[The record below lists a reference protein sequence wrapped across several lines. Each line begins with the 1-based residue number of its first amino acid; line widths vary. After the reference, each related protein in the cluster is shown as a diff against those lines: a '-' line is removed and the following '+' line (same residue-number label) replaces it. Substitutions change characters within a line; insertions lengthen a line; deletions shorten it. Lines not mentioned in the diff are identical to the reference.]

1 MKINEIMLQL
11 IFGIQIIRI
20 VIITYP
26 LCGIISEKVF
36 KCNSKDNGDGL
47 SVTIG
52 LTMLS
57 ALIFVGAILS
67 TNGVLEKNTIASQS
81 DELMNAVIIIL
92 FIEFILIKL
101 LEKLVSMI
109 INLKGYNERN
119 DKSHEKI

>member
-26 LCGIISEKVF
+26 LCDIISEKIF
-36 KCNSKDNGDGL
+36 KCKPKNIGDGL

-52 LTMLS
+52 LSFLS

-67 TNGVLEKNTIASQS
+67 TNGVLEKNMIVSRN
-81 DELMNAVIIIL
+81 DELINAVIIIL

-101 LEKLVSMI
+101 LEKLVSII
-109 INLKGYNERN
+109 INLKGHSERN
-119 DKSHEKI
+119 DKAHEKV

>member
-1 MKINEIMLQL
+1 MKINEIMLSI

-26 LCGIISEKVF
+26 LCDIISEKVF
-36 KCNSKDNGDGL
+36 KLDSNYRGSRL

-57 ALIFVGAILS
+57 ALICTGALLS
-67 TNGVLEKNTIASQS
+67 ANDVLGKNMINTGS
-81 DELMNAVIIIL
+81 DELINAVILIL

-101 LEKLVSMI
+101 LKELVSMI
-109 INLKGYNERN
+109 INLT
-119 DKSHEKI
+119 

>member
-1 MKINEIMLQL
+1 MKINEIMLSI

-26 LCGIISEKVF
+26 LCDIISEKVF
-36 KCNSKDNGDGL
+36 KLDSNYCESRL

-57 ALIFVGAILS
+57 ALICTGALLS
-67 TNGVLEKNTIASQS
+67 ANDVLGKNMINSRN

-101 LEKLVSMI
+101 LKELVSMI
-109 INLKGYNERN
+109 INLTGHNERN

>member
-26 LCGIISEKVF
+26 LCDIISEKIF
-36 KCNSKDNGDGL
+36 KCTSKDNGDGL

-52 LTMLS
+52 LSLLS

-67 TNGVLEKNTIASQS
+67 TNGVLEKNMIVSRN
-81 DELMNAVIIIL
+81 DELINAVIIIL
-92 FIEFILIKL
+92 FIELILRFYF
-101 LEKLVSMI
+101 
-109 INLKGYNERN
+109 G
-119 DKSHEKI
+119 